1 MDGASECLTLL
12 TFLQTLN
19 QTYTFQPLA
28 LVTKSKLIA
37 MMVDILPELDK
48 EHKIFCFQTQL
59 EVKRVLRF
67 HKYPPDDQPRAV
79 ETVIEQA
86 EMFAEE
92 LV

>member
-1 MDGASECLTLL
+1 MGDAK
-12 TFLQTLN
+12 
-19 QTYTFQPLA
+19 
-28 LVTKSKLIA
+28 LVEIA
-37 MMVDILPELDK
+37 KELVNRVKGKTTIDWTVRQSAKDK
-48 EHKIFCFQTQL
+48 VRL

>member
-1 MDGASECLTLL
+1 MNFSVCR
-12 TFLQTLN
+12 
-19 QTYTFQPLA
+19 
-28 LVTKSKLIA
+28 V
-37 MMVDILPELDK
+37 
-48 EHKIFCFQTQL
+48 FCFSDLFLFFLKKDLYRHLHRVKLVQKLVRVFSAKDKVRL

-67 HKYPPDDQPRAV
+67 QKYPPDHQPREV

>member
-1 MDGASECLTLL
+1 LFFSLSKKDL
-12 TFLQTLN
+12 
-19 QTYTFQPLA
+19 YRVK
-28 LVTKSKLIA
+28 LVRKLVRVFSA
-37 MMVDILPELDK
+37 KDK
-48 EHKIFCFQTQL
+48 VRL

-86 EMFAEE
+86 EMLAEE